1 MLELMWSKY
10 RKDKIMSMGIAVIL
24 FAAYFLNVFL
34 GAVISPLIGDI
45 PEMLVL
51 VASTLFFVVAI
62 LNREAEAKG

>member
-1 MLELMWSKY
+1 
-10 RKDKIMSMGIAVIL
+10 MSMGIAVIL

>member
-1 MLELMWSKY
+1 MA
-10 RKDKIMSMGIAVIL
+10 MGIAVIL

-34 GAVISPLIGDI
+34 GAVTSSPLVGDI

-62 LNREAEAKG
+62 LKREADAKGDVS

>member
-1 MLELMWSKY
+1 MA
-10 RKDKIMSMGIAVIL
+10 MGIAVIL

-34 GAVISPLIGDI
+34 GAVTSSPVLGDI

-62 LNREAEAKG
+62 LKREAEAKG

>member
-1 MLELMWSKY
+1 MPV
-10 RKDKIMSMGIAVIL
+10 MSMGIAVIL

-34 GAVISPLIGDI
+34 GAVSSPLIGDI

-62 LNREAEAKG
+62 LKREAEAKG